1 MIFHPKFWKEN
12 LQFILNQPFDA
23 TEAHL
28 EMAPYR
34 KTGFDSS
41 LNPLNSAVGI
51 HFFFKHE
58 PTLILIERPL
68 TMRKHAGQIAFPGG
82 KQDEEDKDLVETALR
97 ESHEEIGINR
107 EKSYSIGKL
116 STVYIPVSNF
126 LVHPFVFV
134 HENRP
139 KLIPN
144 IQEVNQVLEV
154 KISEI
159 LNSGSINKADIQLE
173 NGIKLKNTPCFLI
186 QNKIV
191 WGATS
196 IILNELKHR
205 IIQFHQPIV

>member
-1 MIFHPKFWKEN
+1 MIFHPEFWKDS
-12 LQFILNQPFDA
+12 LQRILNQPFDA

-34 KTGFDSS
+34 KIGFDESQH
-41 LNPLNSAVGI
+41 PVNSAIGI
-51 HFFFKHE
+51 HFFFDVE

-82 KQDEEDKDLVETALR
+82 KQDEGDRDLIETALR
-97 ESHEEIGINR
+97 ESHEEIGITL
-107 EKSYSIGKL
+107 EKSDLIGKL

-134 HENRP
+134 HEYKP

-144 IQEVNQVLEV
+144 IHEVDQVLEV

-159 LNSGSINKADIQLE
+159 LNSNSINKADIQLE
-173 NGIKLKNTPCFLI
+173 NGIKLKATPCFII

-196 IILNELKHR
+196 IILNDLKHR
-205 IIQFHQPIV
+205 IIRFHQPIV